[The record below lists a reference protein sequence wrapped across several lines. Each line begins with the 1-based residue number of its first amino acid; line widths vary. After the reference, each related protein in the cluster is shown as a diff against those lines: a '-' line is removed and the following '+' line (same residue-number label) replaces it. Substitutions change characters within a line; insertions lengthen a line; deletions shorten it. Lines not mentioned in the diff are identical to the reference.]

1 MEKWINVVGHK
12 LHNRLDVRGKDPLP
26 PLETDS
32 EFKIRKALETG
43 KYDGSLQSC

>member
-12 LHNRLDVRGKDPLP
+12 LRDRLDVQGKDPLP

-32 EFKIRKALETG
+32 EFEIWRALETG
-43 KYDGSLQSC
+43 K